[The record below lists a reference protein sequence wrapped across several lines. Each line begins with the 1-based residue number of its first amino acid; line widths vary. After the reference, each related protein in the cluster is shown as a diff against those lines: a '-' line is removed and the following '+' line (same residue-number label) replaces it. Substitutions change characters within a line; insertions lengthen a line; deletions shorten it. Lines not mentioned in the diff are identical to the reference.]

1 MSIWSVLDHYLGFLD
16 HNLEFSH
23 REIFG
28 DVNLT
33 GGLLLISFLLIT
45 LTFVSHN
52 SIKRLRSE
60 NCLQSEIVWFEIL

>member
-33 GGLLLISFLLIT
+33 GGFR
-45 LTFVSHN
+45 VS
-52 SIKRLRSE
+52 RLSDLA
-60 NCLQSEIVWFEIL
+60 NPSNMY